1 MEETLGFLA
10 LLVTALGL
18 VSLAAWFFSS
28 AVLSLASTRRGL
40 KDEPRYGALLKENE
54 RLRSHLAQAEED
66 NARFRELYGY
76 RRSTRRCVASSRGKQ
91 RTGPDQNLAPNID
104 CVDLPSQLLVNPLS
118 FRHNPSHLHPELPNR
133 VSCASALC

>member
-28 AVLSLASTRRGL
+28 AVLSLAGTRHGL
-40 KDEPRYGALLKENE
+40 KKDEPRYGALLRENE

-66 NARFRELYGY
+66 NVRLRELYGY
-76 RRSTRRCVASSRGKQ
+76 SGRLRREIGVAR
-91 RTGPDQNLAPNID
+91 DA
-104 CVDLPSQLLVNPLS
+104 
-118 FRHNPSHLHPELPNR
+118 
-133 VSCASALC
+133 A

>member
-1 MEETLGFLA
+1 LPLRSPHVAADSLIGEKAVSSSFAAGKDYLATRELLGSEVVAMEETLGFLA

-28 AVLSLASTRRGL
+28 AVLSLASTRGGQ

-66 NARFRELYGY
+66 NARLRELHGY
-76 RRSTRRCVASSRGKQ
+76 SGRLRREIGVAR
-91 RTGPDQNLAPNID
+91 DA
-104 CVDLPSQLLVNPLS
+104 
-118 FRHNPSHLHPELPNR
+118 
-133 VSCASALC
+133 A